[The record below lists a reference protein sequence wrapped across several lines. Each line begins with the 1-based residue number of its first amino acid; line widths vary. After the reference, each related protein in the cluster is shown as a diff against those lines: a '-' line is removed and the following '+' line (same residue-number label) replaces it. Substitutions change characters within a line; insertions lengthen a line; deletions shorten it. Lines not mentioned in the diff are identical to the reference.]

1 VDQPSDW
8 KILLIDDEKDICLVM
23 TITLEDAG
31 YQVVTAQDGDT
42 GIRICKEASP
52 QIVITDIRMPG
63 MSGIQVLE
71 AVKEHD
77 PNIEVIVVSGFADMN
92 LAIQALQLDAS
103 DFITKPIN
111 DDALFI
117 ALDRAKSRYTTK
129 KQLQEYTAFLEE
141 GWTETTQ
148 ELLETF
154 SYQRNLIESSMDGI
168 IGCDKKDIVVSFNK
182 SMERILGY
190 PKNEVLFK
198 MSLDRFFFPGE
209 VNRLK
214 EAIKGEKY
222 GGENRLF
229 LFETNLVNKSGH
241 KIPVQVSATELFE
254 MGRKSGLVCFFRDL
268 QEIRRLEREM
278 ADQARILHQDKMI
291 SLGRLAASVVHEINN
306 PLTGILNYIRLMIR
320 IFSRGPLA
328 ENHQLKF
335 QQYLDLVE
343 KETQRCS
350 QIISNLLIFSRK
362 SPPNFESVHIPE
374 LLDRCTILSQHK
386 LELNNIQLVTKAGSD
401 IPPVEGDLNQM
412 QQCVINLIFNAIDAI
427 PDGGTITIE
436 GAYDPAIHHVLVRV
450 KDNGIGISEE
460 DLPHIFDPFYTTK
473 KEGYGVGLGLS
484 TLYGIMERHNGRVR
498 VESRPGEG
506 AAFTLEFPA

>member
-1 VDQPSDW
+1 MEQPSGW

-23 TITLEDAG
+23 SITLEDAG

-168 IGCDKKDIVVSFNK
+168 IGCDEKDIVVSFNK

-229 LFETNLVNKSGH
+229 LYETNLVNRSGH

-254 MGRKSGLVCFFRDL
+254 IGQKSGLVCFFRDL
-268 QEIRRLEREM
+268 QEIRTLEREM

-335 QQYLDLVE
+335 QQYLDLME

-386 LELNNIQLVTKAGSD
+386 LELNNIRLVTKVASD
-401 IPPVEGDLNQM
+401 IPTVEGDFNQM
-412 QQCVINLIFNAIDAI
+412 QQCLINLIFNAIDAI

-436 GAYDPAIHHVLVRV
+436 GAYDPAIHHVLVRI
-450 KDNGIGISEE
+450 KDTGIGISEE
-460 DLPHIFDPFYTTK
+460 DLPHIFEPFYTTK

-484 TLYGIMERHNGRVR
+484 TLYGIIERHNGAVR

-506 AAFTLEFPA
+506 TTFTLEFPA

>member
-1 VDQPSDW
+1 MDQPSDW

-168 IGCDKKDIVVSFNK
+168 IGCDEKDIVVSFNK

-198 MSLDRFFFPGE
+198 MSLDRFFYPGE

-229 LFETNLVNKSGH
+229 LFETNLVNRSGH

-254 MGRKSGLVCFFRDL
+254 MGQKSGLVCFFRDL

-362 SPPNFESVHIPE
+362 SPPNFESVYIPE

-386 LELNNIQLVTKAGSD
+386 LQLNNIQLVTKAGSD

-436 GAYDPAIHHVLVRV
+436 GAYDPAIRQALIRV
-450 KDNGIGISEE
+450 KDNGTGISEE
-460 DLPHIFDPFYTTK
+460 DLPHIFEPFYTTK

-506 AAFTLEFPA
+506 TAFTLEFPA

>member
-71 AVKEHD
+71 AVKEYD

-117 ALDRAKSRYTTK
+117 ALDRAKSRYTIK
-129 KQLQEYTAFLEE
+129 KQLQEYTASLEE

-168 IGCDKKDIVVSFNK
+168 IGCDEKDIVVSFNK

-190 PKNEVLFK
+190 PKNVVLFK
-198 MSLDRFFFPGE
+198 MSLDRFFFPGG

-229 LFETNLVNKSGH
+229 LYETNLVNRSGH

-254 MGRKSGLVCFFRDL
+254 MDQESGLVCFFRDL
-268 QEIRRLEREM
+268 QEIRTLEREM

-320 IFSRGPLA
+320 IFNRGPLA

-386 LELNNIQLVTKAGSD
+386 LQLNNIRLVTKVGSD
-401 IPPVEGDLNQM
+401 IPAVEGDLNQM

-436 GAYDPAIHHVLVRV
+436 GAYDPEIHHVLVRV

-460 DLPHIFDPFYTTK
+460 DLPHIFEPFYTTK

-506 AAFTLEFPA
+506 ATFTLEFPA